1 MHRWAGSRSIG
12 MDRNTLLAF
21 FLIALVLL
29 FTPKYMEIFYPPA
42 EETVDSVPPSRNS
55 KNPSENL
62 EKTNVKSKVLNTPSL
77 PFSSE
82 SGTIEKLST
91 IETSLYKAVVSSRGG
106 GTIKAFFVSNY
117 LGSDSLPVNVV
128 NEALSYQNLL
138 VSIKDLDGNP
148 VDLSGPWLSKNTSS
162 YQSIKN
168 EETLEYSLEVAPG
181 VFIKKSLVFKPDDYS
196 ILVKIHSEDIKNVIH
211 RDMLFSWGGGLSST
225 EKDTKDDK
233 TYFNSYVYQGGELEE
248 LKTKLGEEEKKSF
261 NGETSWCAIRTKYF
275 VAALIPETP
284 TDIRSASLIG
294 AGDSLETHKMS
305 FVLDPHNQNSFVLY
319 LGPLEYDRIKSL
331 GAQVDEIMDF
341 GWAFIRPISKG
352 VLYALTRMHEHI
364 PNYGFV
370 LIVFSFLVKVL
381 VFPLT
386 KKSYQSTAAMQKI
399 QPQVNSLREKYKN
412 NPQKLNQATMK
423 LYKER
428 GVNPLG
434 GCLPMLLQM
443 PLLFALF
450 IVFRTTIELRN
461 EPFVFWI
468 KDLSSPDVIFSLPFS
483 IPIYGSNVAFL
494 PILMVISTFIQQK
507 MMSGGVQQPQQKMM
521 QYFMT
526 GFFFLIFNTF
536 PSGLNLYYTLFNVLT
551 IAQQKLIPGTQQS
564 T

>member
-196 ILVKIHSEDIKNVIH
+196 ILVKIHSEDIKNIIH

-248 LKTKLGEEEKKSF
+248 LKTKMGEEEKKSF